1 MADTQRLPLPIVNNW
16 DWQAAGSCRGMDSD
30 AFFHPPQERAKGRRR
45 RISAAKA
52 VCKAC
57 PVIQQCLEHALETR
71 EPYGIWGG
79 LSEDERAERLG
90 LQSLR
95 YPAARASR
103 SARPPATTGPPAV
116 GTVLGSPVGSTVGS
130 AVESVAPVAGP
141 VG

>member
-1 MADTQRLPLPIVNNW
+1 MADIQRLPLPIVNNW

-45 RISAAKA
+45 RISASKA

-57 PVIQQCLEHALETR
+57 PVIQQCLE
-71 EPYGIWGG
+71 
-79 LSEDERAERLG
+79 EDERAERLG

-103 SARPPATTGPPAV
+103 SVRPPATTGPLAAGP
-116 GTVLGSPVGSTVGS
+116 VLGSPVGSTVGS
-130 AVESVAPVAGP
+130 TVGSAVESVDPVAGP

>member
-1 MADTQRLPLPIVNNW
+1 MADIQRLPLPIIGNW
-16 DWQAAGSCRGMDSD
+16 DWQTAGACRGMDSE

-57 PVIQQCLEHALETR
+57 PVIQQCLAHALETR

-95 YPAARASR
+95 YPAVR
-103 SARPPATTGPPAV
+103 SPGAVRRSSATRPVAAATS
-116 GTVLGSPVGSTVGS
+116 L
-130 AVESVAPVAGP
+130 ESVAPGAGP